1 MLRLFDPHW
10 PMINTRRIIAV
21 PAVLLAL
28 AFAISG
34 AARAEQL
41 PLWEAGAGAAV
52 FNLPDYRGSDQNRT
66 HALPIPYVIY
76 RGETLKIDRQ
86 KVRGLLYSSTLA
98 ELDVSV
104 SGSVPVRSRDN
115 RAREGMPDLDPTLE
129 IGPSVTMFLYRGMSD
144 KLTLELRLPLRAV
157 VSSDFHGVGHE
168 GWLFQPHLN
177 VDLKG
182 VVPGPGWNLGLLAGP
197 LFGSRKYH
205 DYFYSVRPE
214 FARPGRPAYEA
225 QSGYAGMQF
234 VAALSKRFEN
244 YWFGAFVKADSLHGS
259 TFVESPLVKRK
270 YAIAGGI
277 AAAYVFS
284 KSSTLVEAR
293 E

>member
-1 MLRLFDPHW
+1 MNR
-10 PMINTRRIIAV
+10 TRRIAAAVGIAL
-21 PAVLLAL
+21 PLAL
-28 AFAISG
+28 G
-34 AARAEQL
+34 CGNAARADQL
-41 PLWEAGAGAAV
+41 PLWEAGAGVAV

-86 KVRGLLYSSTLA
+86 KVRGLLYSSPIA

-144 KLTLELRLPLRAV
+144 KLSLELRLPLRAV

-182 VVPGPGWNLGLLAGP
+182 VVPGPGWNLGLVAGP
-197 LFGSRKYH
+197 LFGSRAYH
-205 DYFYSVRPE
+205 DYFYGVRPE
-214 FARPGRPAYEA
+214 FVRAGRPAYDA
-225 QSGYAGMQF
+225 KSGYAGLQF

-259 TFVESPLVKRK
+259 TFIDSPLVKRK
-270 YAIAGGI
+270 YAVAGGV
-277 AAAYVFS
+277 AAAWVFS